1 MFARLQRLIVY
12 LAVIDFLG
20 TELALVIADYTRRI
34 IPLGAPLGGPLG
46 EPAVAPP
53 QLLNPILYVIVGL
66 VYPLAFQALS
76 VYDLRRDTRPVGD
89 PYNLARALL
98 VGLFVFA
105 GVLYFSYRD
114 LSRLLVLYF
123 FVTQLALLSAARLC
137 IGAGLRLLYQRG
149 RPLSRVLLVGT
160 GEVAARVAQEIKLRL
175 GESVL
180 IIGCVDDQPGSL
192 PDGLS
197 LLGNLGEA
205 PELVRAQLV
214 DEVIVALPASQYLAV
229 ETLVYALLT
238 LPVRVRLVPDYL
250 RLVVVQS
257 SVESL
262 GGIPLIGLRE
272 PRISGLAW
280 AVKRAFDVLTTA
292 IMVVVGWPVMLL
304 IALAIKLDT
313 PGPVI
318 FKQQRVGENGQQ
330 FWMYKFRTMCQD
342 AEARGPQLGF
352 DPQGK
357 PIYKW
362 PHDARV
368 TRVGRWLRRTSLDEL
383 PQLFNVI
390 RGDMSLVGPR
400 PEMLF
405 LVERYDSWQRQR
417 LAVPPGITGWW
428 QVSGRSDLPMH
439 LNTQF
444 DLYYIRNYSL
454 WLDVKILVK
463 TVWVVIRGQGAY

>member
-1 MFARLQRLIVY
+1 MFARLQRLILY
-12 LAVIDFLG
+12 LAAFDLVG
-20 TELALVIADYTRRI
+20 TLLALLIADFARRF
-34 IPLGAPLGGPLG
+34 IPLGAPLG
-46 EPAVAPP
+46 EP
-53 QLLNPILYVIVGL
+53 QTLLNPMIYVIVGL
-66 VYPLAFQALS
+66 VYPLAFLALS

-89 PYNLARALL
+89 PYSLARALV
-98 VGLFVFA
+98 VGIFVFA
-105 GVLYFSYRD
+105 GVLYFSFRD
-114 LSRLLVLYF
+114 VPRLLVLYF
-123 FVTQLALLSAARLC
+123 FIAQLALLSAGRLG
-137 IGAGLRLLYQRG
+137 IGMGLRGLHRRG

-160 GEVAARVAQEIKLRL
+160 GEVAARIAHEIRTRL
-175 GESVL
+175 GETVL
-180 IIGCVDDQPGSL
+180 IIGCVDDEPGNL
-192 PDGLS
+192 PEGLT
-197 LLGNLGEA
+197 LLGKLADA
-205 PELVRAQLV
+205 PELVRSLLV

-229 ETLVYALLT
+229 EKLVYGLLT
-238 LPVRVRLVPDYL
+238 LPVRLRLVPDYL

-272 PRISGLAW
+272 PRISGVAW
-280 AVKRAFDVLTTA
+280 VIKRAFDVLVTA
-292 IMVVVGWPVMLL
+292 GILLVGWPVMAL
-304 IALAIKLDT
+304 IAMAIRLDS

-318 FKQQRVGENGQQ
+318 FRQQRVGENGQL

-352 DPQGK
+352 DEQGH
-357 PIYKW
+357 PVYKW
-362 PHDARV
+362 PHDMRV
-368 TRVGRWLRRTSLDEL
+368 TRVGHVLRRASLDEL
-383 PQLFNVI
+383 PQLFNVM

-454 WLDVKILVK
+454 WLDVKILWK

>member
-1 MFARLQRLIVY
+1 MFARLQRLILY
-12 LAVIDFLG
+12 LAAIDFLG
-20 TELALVIADYTRRI
+20 TELALAIADFTRRY
-34 IPLGAPLGGPLG
+34 IPLGAPLGT
-46 EPAVAPP
+46 P
-53 QLLNPILYVIVGL
+53 QPLLNPMIYVIVGA
-66 VYPLAFQALS
+66 VYPLAFLALS

-89 PYNLARALL
+89 PYSLARALL
-98 VGLFVFA
+98 VGTLVFA
-105 GVLYFSYRD
+105 GVLYFTYRD
-114 LSRLLVLYF
+114 VPRLLVVYF
-123 FVTQLALLSAARLC
+123 FIAQLALLSAARLA
-137 IGAGLRLLYQRG
+137 IGTGLRLLHRRG

-160 GEVAARVAQEIKLRL
+160 GEVAARVAQEIKARL

-192 PDGLS
+192 PDGLE
-197 LLGNLGEA
+197 LLGNLAGV
-205 PELVRAQLV
+205 PELVGRHLV

-229 ETLVYALLT
+229 ETLVYGLLT

-250 RLVVVQS
+250 RLVMVQS

-280 AVKRAFDVLTTA
+280 ALKRTFDVLATTA
-292 IMVVVGWPVMLL
+292 LIVIGWPVMAL
-304 IALAIKLDT
+304 IAVAIRLDS

-318 FKQQRVGENGQQ
+318 FKQRRVGENGQL

-352 DPQGK
+352 DEQGH
-357 PIYKW
+357 PVYKW
-362 PHDARV
+362 AKDGRV
-368 TRVGRWLRRTSLDEL
+368 TWVGHLLRRTSLDEL
-383 PQLFNVI
+383 PQLFNVV

-454 WLDVKILVK
+454 WLDVRILWK

>member
-12 LAVIDFLG
+12 LAAIDFVG
-20 TELALVIADYTRRI
+20 TQLALLMADYARRV
-34 IPLGAPLGGPLG
+34 IPLGAPLG
-46 EPAVAPP
+46 EPQA
-53 QLLNPILYVIVGL
+53 LLNPMVYVIVGL
-66 VYPLAFQALS
+66 VYPLAFLALS

-89 PYNLARALL
+89 PNSLVRALL
-98 VGLFVFA
+98 AGVFVFA
-105 GVLYFSYRD
+105 GVLYFTYRD
-114 LSRLLVLYF
+114 VPRLLVLYF
-123 FVTQLALLSAARLC
+123 FIAQLALLSAARLG
-137 IGAGLRLLYQRG
+137 IGMGLRLQHRRG

-160 GEVAARVAQEIKLRL
+160 GEVAARVAQEIKTRL

-180 IIGCVDDQPGSL
+180 IIGCVDDEPGN
-192 PDGLS
+192 PPAGLT
-197 LLGNLGEA
+197 LLGNLAAA
-205 PELVRAQLV
+205 PELVRTLLV

-229 ETLVYALLT
+229 EKLVYALLT
-238 LPVRVRLVPDYL
+238 LPVRLRLVPDYL

-272 PRISGLAW
+272 PRISGASW
-280 AVKRAFDVLTTA
+280 VVKRTFDVLTTTA
-292 IMVVVGWPVMLL
+292 MLLVGWPVMLL
-304 IALAIKLDT
+304 IAIAIRLDS

-318 FKQQRVGENGQQ
+318 FKQRRVGENGQL

-352 DPQGK
+352 DEHGN

-362 PHDARV
+362 PRDVRV
-368 TRVGRWLRRTSLDEL
+368 TRVGHRLRRASLDEL
-383 PQLFNVI
+383 PQLFNVM

-454 WLDVKILVK
+454 WLDLRILWK
-463 TVWVVIRGQGAY
+463 TVWVVVKGQGAY

>member
-1 MFARLQRLIVY
+1 VFARLQRLILLLV
-12 LAVIDFLG
+12 AIDFLG
-20 TELALVIADYTRRI
+20 TELALMLADQARRLL
-34 IPLGAPLGGPLG
+34 PLGQPLGT
-46 EPAVAPP
+46 PP
-53 QLLNPILYVIVGL
+53 TLLNLAIYVVVGA
-66 VYPLAFQALS
+66 VYPLAFMALS

-89 PYNLARALL
+89 PASLARALV
-98 VGLFVFA
+98 VGVFVFA

-114 LSRLLVLYF
+114 VPRLLVAYF
-123 FVTQLALLSAARLC
+123 FVAQLALLSAARLG
-137 IGAGLRLLYQRG
+137 IGLGLRLLSRRG
-149 RPLSRVLLVGT
+149 RALSQVLLVGT
-160 GEVAARVAQEIKLRL
+160 GEVAARVAHEIGTRMA
-175 GESVL
+175 GSVR

-192 PDGLS
+192 PDGLA
-197 LLGNLGEA
+197 LLGNLAEV
-205 PELVRAQLV
+205 PRLVREQLV

-229 ETLVYALLT
+229 ETLVYGLLT

-272 PRISGLAW
+272 PRISGAAW
-280 AVKRAFDVLTTA
+280 AAKRSFDVITTA
-292 IMVVVGWPVMLL
+292 LILLLGWPLMLL
-304 IALAIKLDT
+304 IAALIRLDS

-318 FKQQRVGENGQQ
+318 FKQRRVGENGQL

-342 AEARGPQLGF
+342 AETRGPQLGF
-352 DPQGK
+352 DAQGH
-357 PIYKW
+357 PVYKW
-362 PHDARV
+362 PNDGRV
-368 TRVGRWLRRTSLDEL
+368 TRVGHLLRRTSLDEL

-454 WLDVKILVK
+454 WLDVKILWK
-463 TVWVVIRGQGAY
+463 TVWVVLRGQGAY

>member
-1 MFARLQRLIVY
+1 MFARLQRLILY
-12 LAVIDFLG
+12 LAAIDLVG
-20 TELALVIADYTRRI
+20 TELALALADLVRRTL
-34 IPLGAPLGGPLG
+34 PLGRPLG
-46 EPAVAPP
+46 EPVA
-53 QLLNPILYVIVGL
+53 LLNPTIYLIVAV
-66 VYPLAFQALS
+66 VYPLAFLSQS
-76 VYDLRRDTRPVGD
+76 VYDVRRDTRPVGD
-89 PYNLARALL
+89 PYSLGRALL

-114 LSRLLVLYF
+114 VPRLLVAYF
-123 FVTQLALLSAARLC
+123 FVFQLALLAAGRL
-137 IGAGLRLLYQRG
+137 AVGLGLNVLSRRG
-149 RPLSRVLLVGT
+149 RGLSRVLLVGS
-160 GEVAARVAQEIKLRL
+160 GEVAARVAQEIRTRL
-175 GESVL
+175 GGSVV
-180 IIGCVDDQPGSL
+180 IVGCVDDQPGSL
-192 PDGLS
+192 PDGLK
-197 LLGNLGEA
+197 LLGSLA
-205 PELVRAQLV
+205 DVPRLVRDQLL

-229 ETLVYALLT
+229 ESLVYGLLT

-272 PRISGLAW
+272 PRISGAAW
-280 AVKRAFDVLTTA
+280 MFKRVFDVLVTTV
-292 IMVVVGWPVMLL
+292 ILLVGWPLMLL
-304 IALAIKLDT
+304 IAAAIRLDS
-313 PGPVI
+313 PGPAI
-318 FKQQRVGENGQQ
+318 FKQRRVGENGQL

-352 DPQGK
+352 DAQGH

-362 PHDARV
+362 PNDGRV
-368 TRVGRWLRRTSLDEL
+368 TRVGHFLRRTSLDEL
-383 PQLFNVI
+383 PQLLNVM

-405 LVERYDSWQRQR
+405 LVERYDAWQRQR

-454 WLDVKILVK
+454 WLDLRILWK
-463 TVWVVIRGQGAY
+463 TVWVVLRGEGAY